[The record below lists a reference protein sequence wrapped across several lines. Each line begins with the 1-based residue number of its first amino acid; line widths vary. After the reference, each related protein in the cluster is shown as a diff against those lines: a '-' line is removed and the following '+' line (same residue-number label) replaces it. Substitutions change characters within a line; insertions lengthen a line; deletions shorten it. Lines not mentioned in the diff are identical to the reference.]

1 MYFCPVRSYLK
12 NTFTQSKS
20 DLSDKLLG
28 LARNTPFFTLLDS
41 NGLGATELL
50 CGWEIVDNF
59 STPDFGLLGRYQA
72 GNQDWMFGHLG
83 YDLKNCIENLQ
94 TANSSRIGFPD
105 LHFYRPRFVVTLAGG
120 ILSLGYLPG
129 DENEARRLFDY
140 LESPANAAV
149 LFPESAPLQ
158 HISAGCTR
166 EQYLDRV
173 NELLRHIARGDIYE
187 INFCM
192 EFFATHPGFAPA
204 TCFRELNQK
213 AKAPFAAF
221 YRVDNNYLV
230 CASPERYLK
239 KSGEQL
245 ISQPIK
251 GTIRRGEN
259 AEADAVLK
267 EQLRN
272 DPKERSENVM
282 IVDLVRNDLSR
293 IAARASVRV
302 EELFGIYSFETVH
315 QMISTVSA
323 TLREGCHGTDALKA
337 TFPMGSMT
345 GAPKVRAMQLA
356 EETEGMKRGL
366 YSGALGYFT
375 PGGDFDFNVVIRSI
389 QYNADT
395 EALSLMV
402 GSAITQGSVPE
413 REYDECLLKARALFN
428 VLGVH

>member
-1 MYFCPVRSYLK
+1 MYFCPVRAYLK
-12 NTFTQSKS
+12 NTFTQSKA

-41 NGLGATELL
+41 NGSGTSELL
-50 CGWEIVDNF
+50 CGWEIVNNF
-59 STPDFGLLGRYQA
+59 SNPDFGQLADYHA
-72 GNQDWMFGHLG
+72 ENQDWLFGHLA
-83 YDLKNCIENLQ
+83 YDLKNCIEKLQ
-94 TANSSRIGFPD
+94 TANTSRIGFPD
-105 LHFYRPRFVVTLAGG
+105 LHFYRPRFVVQLAGG

-129 DENEARRLFDY
+129 DETEARRIFDY
-140 LESPANAAV
+140 LAA
-149 LFPESAPLQ
+149 PETGTIHFSENIPLQ
-158 HISAGCTR
+158 IISAGCSR
-166 EQYLDRV
+166 EEYLDRV
-173 NELLRHIARGDIYE
+173 NTLLRHIARGDIYE

-192 EFFATHPGFAPA
+192 EFFATHPGFQPA
-204 TCFRELNQK
+204 ACFRELNKK

-221 YRVDNNYLV
+221 YRVANNYLV

-239 KSGEQL
+239 KEGRKIS
-245 ISQPIK
+245 SQPIK
-251 GTIRRGEN
+251 GTIRRGKNTE
-259 AEADAVLK
+259 EDQLLK
-267 EQLRN
+267 QQLLN

-293 IAARASVRV
+293 IAARGSVHV
-302 EELFGIYSFETVH
+302 DELFGIYSFETVH
-315 QMISTVSA
+315 QMISTVQA
-323 TLREGCHGTDALKA
+323 ELRADCSGADALKA

-389 QYNADT
+389 QYNAAAG
-395 EALSLMV
+395 ALSLMV

-413 REYDECLLKARALFN
+413 NEYDECLLKAKALFD
-428 VLGVH
+428 VLGVR

>member
-1 MYFCPVRSYLK
+1 MYFCPVRAYLK

-20 DLSDKLLG
+20 DLTDKLLG

-41 NGLGATELL
+41 NGSGATELL
-50 CGWEIVDNF
+50 CGWEIVNNF
-59 STPDFGLLGRYQA
+59 STPDFGLLGRYHA
-72 GNQDWMFGHLG
+72 ENQDWLFGHLG

-94 TANSSRIGFPD
+94 TANRSRIGFPD

-120 ILSLGYLPG
+120 ILSLGFLPG

-140 LESPANAAV
+140 LEAPAINAV
-149 LFPESAPLQ
+149 LFPGSASLQ

-166 EQYLDRV
+166 EQYLDRA
-173 NELLRHIARGDIYE
+173 NSLLRHIARGDIYE

-192 EFFATHPGFAPA
+192 EFFATHPGFAPES
-204 TCFRELNQK
+204 CFRELSGK

-221 YRVDNNYLV
+221 YRIDSNYLV

-239 KSGEQL
+239 KTGRQL
-245 ISQPIK
+245 VSQPIK

-259 AEADAVLK
+259 AAADAALI

-282 IVDLVRNDLSR
+282 IVDLVRNDLAR
-293 IAARASVRV
+293 IAARGSVRV
-302 EELFGIYSFETVH
+302 EELCGIYSFETVH

-323 TLREGCHGTDALKA
+323 VLRDGCQGTDALKA

-375 PGGDFDFNVVIRSI
+375 PEGDFDFNVVIRSI
-389 QYNADT
+389 QYNAAT

-413 REYDECLLKARALFN
+413 REYDECLLKARALFE